1 MVVNVEAAGSLFTQF
16 GWKTLFAMVSV
27 LYFEV
32 LFISLIREQN
42 LLKLSAFLFCFHEI
56 KQVAQVDG
64 ICAGSCCCCYLPPS
78 PSIVFPRKAC
88 IVKHD
93 YLSDPHHTLFECLS
107 RTKLLQN
114 NISPCHQGS
123 TYICFCSMI
132 GIAVFLVLSCTVLT
146 HQSHS
151 SAFHFHCLL

>member
-1 MVVNVEAAGSLFTQF
+1 MEEPLSHCWSLTSKRLGSLFTQF

-93 YLSDPHHTLFECLS
+93 WTIFQIPITLSLNVYPE
-107 RTKLLQN
+107 QN
-114 NISPCHQGS
+114 CYKTTSVPAIKAAH
-123 TYICFCSMI
+123 I
-132 GIAVFLVLSCTVLT
+132 
-146 HQSHS
+146 
-151 SAFHFHCLL
+151 SAFAV